1 MQVDEFQFMMDKFS
15 TSIGS
20 TLQLKKTLLLEI
32 VTHYNFL
39 GENSQEIGEKLLSDD
54 KRQPEGKI
62 TPGKDKMTVE
72 EFITFMRPAFT
83 ELSRILNDVTERI
96 NLMSLGVKQATIPSY
111 LQPG

>member
-1 MQVDEFQFMMDKFS
+1 MMDKFS

-39 GENSQEIGEKLLSDD
+39 GENNQEISEKLNEDR
-54 KRQPEGKI
+54 RQPEGKI

-83 ELSRILNDVTERI
+83 ELSRILHDVTERI
-96 NLMSLGVKQATIPSY
+96 NLMSLAVKQATIPSY
-111 LQPG
+111 LQPGQTFLGKYFI

>member
-15 TSIGS
+15 TSLGS
-20 TLQLKKTLLLEI
+20 TLQLKKTLLFEI

-39 GENSQEIGEKLLSDD
+39 GEINQDVSEKIQNEDRKLV
-54 KRQPEGKI
+54 EGKV
-62 TPGKDKMTVE
+62 TAGKDKMTVE
-72 EFITFMRPAFT
+72 EFIIFMRPAFT

-96 NLMSLGVKQATIPSY
+96 SLMSLGLKQATIPGF